1 MTISGLVTSLPKRPI
16 TDPIQEPIGQPPAY
30 SPQTAPVAPSAYP
43 AVYPPAPAA
52 FQTSYMD
59 VVRRARD
66 GDSVSFAQLV
76 ELYQPQ
82 VFRWALGLVRSRD
95 DAEDVT
101 QDVFVIAWR
110 KLSTFRGDGNIDSW
124 LYRITRRL
132 AIRARRRSVR
142 SRLLGVLPRN
152 RPSRE
157 VYTTDPGGR
166 VDQARLLALV
176 DTAAKALPARQR
188 EVFELCDLQGLAPQ
202 EAAAL
207 IGMKAVTARANLFKA
222 RTALRRAILCT
233 HPSYRK

>member
-1 MTISGLVTSLPKRPI
+1 MTISDLVSPIPTRAI

-30 SPQTAPVAPSAYP
+30 SPATAPVASSAYP
-43 AVYPPAPAA
+43 PAYPTPPA
-52 FQTSYMD
+52 FETTYLD
-59 VVRRARD
+59 VIRRARD

-76 ELYQPQ
+76 ALYQPQ

-110 KLSTFRGDGNIDSW
+110 KLSTFRGDGSIDSW
-124 LYRITRRL
+124 LYSITRRL
-132 AIRARRRSVR
+132 ALRARRRSVR
-142 SRLLGVLPRN
+142 SRLLGRLPRN
-152 RPSRE
+152 RPSKE

-222 RTALRRAILCT
+222 RAALRRAILCT
-233 HPSYRK
+233 HPSFRK

>member
-1 MTISGLVTSLPKRPI
+1 MTISDLVSPIPTRAI

-30 SPQTAPVAPSAYP
+30 SPATAPVASSAYP
-43 AVYPPAPAA
+43 PAYPPPPV
-52 FQTSYMD
+52 FETTHLD
-59 VVRRARD
+59 VIRRARD

-76 ELYQPQ
+76 ALYQPQ

-110 KLSTFRGDGNIDSW
+110 KLSTFRGDGSIDSW
-124 LYRITRRL
+124 LYSITRRL
-132 AIRARRRSVR
+132 ALRARRRSVR
-142 SRLLGVLPRN
+142 SRLLGRLPRN
-152 RPSRE
+152 RPSKE

-222 RTALRRAILCT
+222 RAALRRAILCT
-233 HPSYRK
+233 HPSFRK

>member
-1 MTISGLVTSLPKRPI
+1 MTISDLVSPLPPKPI
-16 TDPIQEPIGQPPAY
+16 PDPRQEPTGQPSAY
-30 SPQTAPVAPSAYP
+30 SPATAPFASSAYP
-43 AVYPPAPAA
+43 PVYPSAPAT
-52 FQTSYMD
+52 FETSCMD
-59 VVRRARD
+59 VIRRARD

-95 DAEDVT
+95 DADDVT

-110 KLSTFRGDGNIDSW
+110 KLSTFRGDGSIDSW

-132 AIRARRRSVR
+132 ALRARRRSVR
-142 SRLLGVLPRN
+142 SRLLGALPRN

-157 VYTTDPGGR
+157 VYVTDPGGR

-207 IGMKAVTARANLFKA
+207 IGMKAVAARASLFKA
-222 RTALRRAILCT
+222 RAALRRAILRT